1 MTGLPIPRRLQ
12 EITPSWLTEAL
23 RGSGLS
29 GTASVTAC
37 SSQSIS
43 EGKGFMSQ
51 LFRLWLDYDSDP
63 LDLPRSV
70 VVKLPAAD
78 PLMRTFF
85 DRLGQNQ
92 CEVRFY
98 QGVVTHGH
106 LQTPRSYHGG
116 IDSETGNTVLLLED
130 MSNAR
135 QGDSVAGCTMEE
147 ARQAIGQLAKFHA
160 AWWNS
165 PRLDGL
171 DWMPCKDTHT
181 DVYEELYADAW
192 ESFIGKA
199 GDGMPPR
206 LRLVGDKLR
215 DGVAAIKARLASAP
229 STLVHGDYR
238 LDNCFFS
245 TADDSQQLV
254 VFDWE
259 FCARGRG
266 TYDVA
271 TFISEAFPTQ
281 QRREEE
287 MGLLRMYHAT
297 LLEQGVGG
305 YGFDE
310 CLVDY
315 RLSMLEILVF
325 WIVTGGY
332 CDYEG
337 ERATAYLHNSLARF
351 DAAIADLGCMELLA
365 G

>member
-1 MTGLPIPRRLQ
+1 MTGLPVPSRLQ
-12 EITPSWLTEAL
+12 EVTPSWLTEAL

-29 GTASVTAC
+29 GSASVTAC
-37 SSQSIS
+37 SSESIS

-63 LDLPRSV
+63 TDLPRSV
-70 VVKLPAAD
+70 IVKLPSAD
-78 PLMRTFF
+78 PPMRQFF
-85 DRLGQNQ
+85 DRLGQNL

-98 QGVVTHGH
+98 QSVATNGH

-130 MSNAR
+130 MSHAR

-181 DVYEELYADAW
+181 DVYEDLYSDAW

-215 DGVAAIKARLASAP
+215 DEVRAIKARLASP
-229 STLVHGDYR
+229 PRTLVHGDYR

-287 MGLLRMYHAT
+287 LGLLRMYHAT

-351 DAAIADLGCMELLA
+351 DAAIADLACMELLA